1 MKAGLELTS
10 WTVCWSLLRH
20 LQHSTVQYSTV
31 QYSALRHLPCT
42 GGMEP
47 GLKLGSCTGD
57 TTERLPREYGA
68 QAICPEP
75 SVVSTVVSIF
85 TVVSTVSEVVGV
97 VVATGS

>member
-1 MKAGLELTS
+1 MTS

-75 SVVSTVVSIF
+75 SVVSTF
-85 TVVSTVSEVVGV
+85 TVVSISTVVSIVSVVVGAV
-97 VVATGS
+97 VVTGS

>member
-10 WTVCWSLLRH
+10 CTVCWSLLRH

-57 TTERLPREYGA
+57 TTERLPLEYGA

-75 SVVSTVVSIF
+75 SVVSTF
-85 TVVSTVSEVVGV
+85 TVVSTVVSIVSEVVGAV
-97 VVATGS
+97 VVTGS